1 MRRAVHHM
9 LYSVVNS
16 NAMNGIDGAT
26 RVTGGTPIYHRYMT
40 YINIGLGA
48 LICLSVVMIFVK
60 RRDS

>member
-1 MRRAVHHM
+1 M

-26 RVTGGTPIYHRYMT
+26 RVTGGTPIYHRYMM
-40 YINIGLGA
+40 YINIGLGS
-48 LICLSVVMIFVK
+48 LIVLSVVMIFVK